1 MPRNTTDKHAN
12 QLPAFW
18 PDSELH
24 RRLRQITKA
33 INRPHTAAE
42 HNELTEIAK
51 DLKAEIKA
59 RLFY

>member
-1 MPRNTTDKHAN
+1 MPRNTADKHADL
-12 QLPAFW
+12 LPAFW

-42 HNELTEIAK
+42 HHELTEIAK
-51 DLKAEIKA
+51 DLKEEIKS
-59 RLFY
+59 RLFC